1 MAPAWFVL
9 RADLRQRWRPML
21 AMMLLIGLVGGVVL
35 TAAAGAERTDT
46 AYPRMLR
53 WANASQVFILPGE
66 QGLATGGSGRTGFY
80 AAVRRLPQVAAM
92 SSTVLLGMAVLVQH
106 GPPDPNANTAASLDG
121 AAGRT
126 VDRVRVLA
134 GRQYDPADP
143 GSVMIDQRMADLAHL
158 RPGMNDT
165 SPGPKLRTAS
175 PAGRWLPPA
184 HNADP
189 SARRKRNAVSAPPSS
204 RFMPIQSQP
213 TACGSSSV
221 SLHLWSSHAV
231 PVTDDDRPSK
241 VKVPATRSCG
251 TSARNVEY
259 RSVSAGFADASPMI
273 SCIASCKAL
282 SPTSRRS

>member
-53 WANASQVFILPGE
+53 WAKASQVFIVPGE

-92 SSTVLLGMAVLVQH
+92 SSTVLLGMAVLVRH

-158 RPGMNDT
+158 RPGGILHVLGIPGFTSDT
-165 SPGPKLRTAS
+165 PDFG
-175 PAGRWLPPA
+175 
-184 HNADP
+184 
-189 SARRKRNAVSAPPSS
+189 
-204 RFMPIQSQP
+204 
-213 TACGSSSV
+213 
-221 SLHLWSSHAV
+221 HAV
-231 PVTDDDRPSK
+231 PLALRVGLRVRPG
-241 VKVPATRSCG
+241 PD
-251 TSARNVEY
+251 
-259 RSVSAGFADASPMI
+259 ADHFHRRLA
-273 SCIASCKAL
+273 AVA
-282 SPTSRRS
+282 PTPDG

>member
-53 WANASQVFILPGE
+53 WAKASQVFIVPGE

-92 SSTVLLGMAVLVQH
+92 SSTVLLGMAVLVRH

-158 RPGMNDT
+158 RPGGTLHVLGIPGFT
-165 SPGPKLRTAS
+165 SNTPGLRARGAAG
-175 PAGRWLPPA
+175 PAGVRHRPLRRPDRALQRGIHRAAGLVHAGLCPRLRAPLP
-184 HNADP
+184 
-189 SARRKRNAVSAPPSS
+189 
-204 RFMPIQSQP
+204 
-213 TACGSSSV
+213 
-221 SLHLWSSHAV
+221 L
-231 PVTDDDRPSK
+231 
-241 VKVPATRSCG
+241 
-251 TSARNVEY
+251 
-259 RSVSAGFADASPMI
+259 AGDQ
-273 SCIASCKAL
+273 
-282 SPTSRRS
+282 